1 MSIREIASGENVEG
15 LVEAGTVQ
23 VSGKSTLDEVTRALA
38 ELAEAEG
45 AVAFRVTAAGGNNKM
60 FGNAVYYVEA

>member
-1 MSIREIASGENVEG
+1 MSIREIVSGEKVEG

-23 VSGKSTLDEVTRALA
+23 VSGKATVEDVTRALA
-38 ELAEAEG
+38 EAAEAEG

>member
-1 MSIREIASGENVEG
+1 MSIREIASGEKVEG

-23 VSGKSTLDEVTRALA
+23 VSGKSTLEDVTRALG

>member
-1 MSIREIASGENVEG
+1 MSIREIASGEKVEG

-23 VSGKSTLDEVTRALA
+23 VSGKSTLEEVTAALA
-38 ELAEAEG
+38 EKAEAEG